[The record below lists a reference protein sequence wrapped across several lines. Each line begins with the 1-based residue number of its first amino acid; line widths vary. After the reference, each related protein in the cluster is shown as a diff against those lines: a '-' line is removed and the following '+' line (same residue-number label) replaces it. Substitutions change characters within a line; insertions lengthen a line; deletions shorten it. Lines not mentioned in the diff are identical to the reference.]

1 MKITTTIFG
10 VTSLALSS
18 MAFAFESD
26 EQRQSIISQL
36 GDVPSEETY
45 QNVLFENAE
54 FAVEILALL
63 LEMEGVDPQFAIQ
76 AAMTAAPD
84 KAIEIAQFARDA
96 GIANEN
102 ITTAALLAGL
112 DPTEIA
118 EATAA
123 GIQTAAA
130 GPAPPSAPAVG
141 GQGGG
146 GEDVISPN

>member
-10 VTSLALSS
+10 VTTLALSS

-26 EQRQSIISQL
+26 EQRDAIVSQL
-36 GDVPSEETY
+36 GDVPTEETY
-45 QNVLFENAE
+45 QSVLFENAE
-54 FAVEILALL
+54 LAVEILTLL
-63 LEMEGVDPQFAIQ
+63 LDIEGVDPQLAVQ

-84 KAIEIAQFARDA
+84 SALEIAQVARDA
-96 GIANEN
+96 GVASEN
-102 ITTAALLAGL
+102 ITTAALLAGV
-112 DPTEIA
+112 DPTQIA

-123 GIQTAAA
+123 GIQTAAV

-146 GEDVISPN
+146 GENVISPN